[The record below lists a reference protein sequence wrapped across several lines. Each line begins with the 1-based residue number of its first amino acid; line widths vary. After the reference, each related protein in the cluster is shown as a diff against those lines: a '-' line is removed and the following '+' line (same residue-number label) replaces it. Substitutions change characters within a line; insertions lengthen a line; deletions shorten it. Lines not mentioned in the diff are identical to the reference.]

1 MTGPVDS
8 NLVCGECGA
17 TAGCFIEHATNQI
30 NSCDLLYICC
40 LTVLSLPGAARMK
53 FAAPST
59 PFARAST
66 LPFPARVVQA
76 RDCHGRRQCRRAQ
89 SAADVQPTAD
99 ERQIIGPL
107 KKAVNLLTTMDELVP
122 SDASYNPALM
132 MWCVN
137 FYTSVND
144 P

>member
-1 MTGPVDS
+1 M
-8 NLVCGECGA
+8 
-17 TAGCFIEHATNQI
+17 
-30 NSCDLLYICC
+30 
-40 LTVLSLPGAARMK
+40 
-53 FAAPST
+53 
-59 PFARAST
+59 
-66 LPFPARVVQA
+66 
-76 RDCHGRRQCRRAQ
+76 
-89 SAADVQPTAD
+89 QPTAD